1 MTERRQHFA
10 QAQAWAYI
18 SLRGA
23 PSSFQRLMDSVL
35 RGLFFVTNYVDDILV
50 HSPDDETHSSHL
62 QEVFNRL
69 RAAGRGENVM
79 LDFHQLSILVMSSP
93 NLKQHLISAPIL
105 ISLLQSQFSGVQ
117 SSNWCKC
124 SRHWCRIGTRRPCH
138 CLCESFVNPTKVAVQ
153 CYTERVLVYCLW

>member
-1 MTERRQHFA
+1 M
-10 QAQAWAYI
+10 
-18 SLRGA
+18 
-23 PSSFQRLMDSVL
+23 
-35 RGLFFVTNYVDDILV
+35 TNYVDDILV

-117 SSNWCKC
+117 SSN
-124 SRHWCRIGTRRPCH
+124 
-138 CLCESFVNPTKVAVQ
+138 
-153 CYTERVLVYCLW
+153 